1 MGVNMSSVP
10 SPQTEPSAPVQRT
23 KRGEQFLQFQLFPD
37 VTALMNVQQ
46 IAEILSMPVG
56 QVIPI
61 PHMPAWV
68 MGVYNWR
75 GEILWVVDLGL
86 LIGLS
91 PLHQQAINRAHYS
104 VIVVHNANPN
114 PGQRQT
120 NQVLG
125 RQTLGV
131 AVGQVEG
138 MEWCDPDQ
146 IQSPPGY
153 AVTPELAPFLRGYL
167 MKANGD
173 MFVTLDGAAILAR
186 MPQTNASTL

>member
-1 MGVNMSSVP
+1 
-10 SPQTEPSAPVQRT
+10 
-23 KRGEQFLQFQLFPD
+23 
-37 VTALMNVQQ
+37 MNVQQ

-75 GEILWVVDLGL
+75 GEILWVADLGL

-104 VIVVHNANPN
+104 VIVVHNAYQNS
-114 PGQRQT
+114 GQHQMS
-120 NQVLG
+120 QVAR

-131 AVGQVEG
+131 AVGQIEG
-138 MEWCDPDQ
+138 MEWCDPAQ

-153 AVTPELAPFLRGYL
+153 AVTPELAPYLRGYL

-173 MFVTLDGAAILAR
+173 MFVTLDGTAILAR
-186 MPQTNASTL
+186 MPQTNTSAL